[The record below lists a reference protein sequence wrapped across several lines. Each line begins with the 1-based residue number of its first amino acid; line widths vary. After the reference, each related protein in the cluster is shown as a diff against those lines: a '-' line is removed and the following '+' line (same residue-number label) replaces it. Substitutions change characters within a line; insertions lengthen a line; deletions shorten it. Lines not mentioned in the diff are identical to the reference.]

1 MGFGHHGEDSRYGFM
16 VKKTV
21 IPLIVA
27 GGAGTRLWPVSR
39 QAFPKPFL
47 TLPDG
52 DSLLQ
57 KTLQRAALIATAGEI
72 VTVTNRD
79 YVFQTRDTY
88 ALAPVPSDV
97 SLSYLLEPVGRNTAP
112 AIAMGAHYVSAHYG
126 PDAILVVLPA
136 DHLIADDG
144 EFQEAVARAI
154 ELAAAGHLVTFGI
167 RPTAPDTGFGYI
179 EQGAPVLGGHKVR
192 RFVEKPSQAVA
203 EGFLEQGGYV
213 WNSGMFCFTAGA
225 LLDALAIHAP
235 DWSEVAKRC
244 WETVK
249 TDGSLNALPAAFAEI
264 PNISLDYAVMEKAD
278 NAAVV
283 LSQFSWSDIGSW
295 SAYARLIPPDARG
308 NRALGDPI
316 LIDADRCLVHAHDR
330 VVALLGT
337 EDLLVIDTPDAL
349 LIAAASRDQ
358 DVKGVVAELKKRGHE
373 VHNLHRTAHRP
384 WGTYTVLE
392 EGAHFKIKRLVVKPG
407 HALSLQMHYHRSEHW
422 VVVSGTAKVVNGSSE
437 KLVRMNESTYIP
449 AGTMHRLLNPGTI
462 DLVLIEVQSGQYL
475 GEDDIV
481 RVDDQYGRS

>member
-1 MGFGHHGEDSRYGFM
+1 M
-16 VKKTV
+16 VKQTV
-21 IPLIVA
+21 VPLIIA

-52 DSLLQ
+52 ASLLQ
-57 KTLQRAALIATAGEI
+57 KTLQRAALVTSSGEI

-79 YVFQTRDTY
+79 YTFQTRDTY
-88 ALAPVPSDV
+88 ALTPVSRDLR
-97 SLSYLLEPVGRNTAP
+97 LSYLLEPVGRNTAP
-112 AIAMGAHYVSAHYG
+112 AIAIGAHYVLAHYG

-136 DHLIADDG
+136 DHLIADG
-144 EFQEAVARAI
+144 TEFQEAVTQAVQ
-154 ELAAAGHLVTFGI
+154 LASAGHLVTFGI
-167 RPTAPDTGFGYI
+167 MPTGPDTGFGYI
-179 EQGAPVLGGHKVR
+179 EQGDPLLGGYRVR
-192 RFVEKPSQAVA
+192 RFIEKPKHAVA
-203 EGFLEQGGYV
+203 QGFLEQGGYL

-225 LLDALAIHAP
+225 LLNALASHAP
-235 DWSEVAKRC
+235 EWSETAKRC
-244 WETVK
+244 WDAIS
-249 TDGSLNALPAAFAEI
+249 TDGSLHVLPAAFADI

-283 LSQFSWSDIGSW
+283 LSRFSWSDIGSW

-349 LIAAASRDQ
+349 LIAATSRDQ
-358 DVKGVVAELKKRGHE
+358 DVKGVVTELKKRGHE

-392 EGAHFKIKRLVVKPG
+392 EGSHFKIKRLVVKPG
-407 HALSLQMHYHRSEHW
+407 QALSLQMHHHRSEHW
-422 VVVSGTAKVVNGSSE
+422 VVVSGTAKVVNGTSE
-437 KLVRMNESTYIP
+437 KLVRINESTYIP
-449 AGTMHRLLNPGTI
+449 SGTMHRLSNPGTI

-481 RVDDQYGRS
+481 RMDDQYGRS